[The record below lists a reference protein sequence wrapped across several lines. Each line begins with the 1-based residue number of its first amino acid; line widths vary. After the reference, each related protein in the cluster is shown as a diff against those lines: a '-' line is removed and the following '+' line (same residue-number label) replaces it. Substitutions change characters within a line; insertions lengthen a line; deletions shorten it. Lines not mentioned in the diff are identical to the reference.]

1 MGWCLY
7 DRGLMKEL
15 IITKETLGLS
25 PEAYLEASRTST
37 MKDLLDAL
45 LGSKYD
51 SYVCPVEQIPVQ
63 Y

>member
-1 MGWCLY
+1 
-7 DRGLMKEL
+7 MKEL